1 MSGRTI
7 HRHAVS
13 SQAIKWLSG
22 VELGIKAKPLM
33 KDLSSTTSTR
43 PVGLPT
49 EARNS
54 WDTGSL
60 NAHHATLGRPC
71 HITFRACTN
80 NIRSRKLTIT
90 DGISSQKRRSHD
102 HDTAARRNLEHQDA
116 RAIVARII
124 PRPDM
129 KKQSSGV
136 HKSTKDIEAARV
148 GPRSL
153 RRMTWADYDCSG

>member
-7 HRHAVS
+7 HRLTVS
-13 SQAIKWLSG
+13 SQAIKWSSG

-33 KDLSSTTSTR
+33 KDLSSTMSTR
-43 PVGLPT
+43 PVSLPT

-60 NAHHATLGRPC
+60 NAHHTTPGRPC

-80 NIRSRKLTIT
+80 NIRYRKLTIT
-90 DGISSQKRRSHD
+90 DGSSSQKRRSHD
-102 HDTAARRNLEHQDA
+102 HDIAARRNLEHQDA

-124 PRPDM
+124 PKPDM

-136 HKSTKDIEAARV
+136 HKPAKDVEAARV
-148 GPRSL
+148 GPMSL
-153 RRMTWADYDCSG
+153 KRMTWADYDCSG